1 MTIETYIT
9 GYLKEFSKSEK
20 SHTRW
25 KYEDGC
31 ILSACE
37 QLYQATQNT
46 FYKDVI
52 KHYMN
57 YYITEAGNILTFE
70 KETYNL
76 DNIQSGKSLF
86 FLYEETKEEKYKT
99 AIDDLMDQL
108 KTHPRT
114 DSKSF
119 WHKQIY
125 PDQIWLDGLYMAQPF
140 YTMYESKFNKK
151 ENYEDIINQ
160 YKNAR
165 KFLFDEDKKLYYHAY
180 DEAKIQ
186 KWANKTTGWSPNFW
200 IRAMGWYFMSII
212 DTWEAMSDENKDYKD
227 FLKELI
233 TEAVDGILP
242 YKDPKTNMFYQLVD
256 KPEISANYTET
267 SGSSMIAC
275 SILKACRLKVLPE
288 SYIEKGLEI
297 LNGIIEHKLLPLS
310 DGLVLTGICEVA
322 GLGPGEKRDGTIAYY
337 LSENIV
343 SNELKGVAAFSMAYA
358 QSLMIKHETI

>member
-9 GYLKEFSKSEK
+9 GYLNQFIKSEK
-20 SHTRW
+20 AVTRW

-37 QLYQATQNT
+37 QLYQATGNP
-46 FYKDVI
+46 FYKDI
-52 KHYMN
+52 IIQYMSH
-57 YYITEAGNILTFE
+57 YITEDGNILTYE

-76 DNIQSGKSLF
+76 DNIQSGKALYS
-86 FLYEETKEEKYKT
+86 LYEDLKEEKYIK
-99 AIDDLMDQL
+99 AIELLMDQL

-114 DSKSF
+114 GSKSF

-140 YTMYESKFNKK
+140 YMMYETKYNNKK
-151 ENYEDIINQ
+151 NYQDIIDQ

-180 DEAKIQ
+180 DEARIQ
-186 KWANKTTGWSPNFW
+186 KWANKVTGWSPNFW

-212 DTWEAMSDENKDYKD
+212 DTWEAMSADAKEDRD
-227 FLKELI
+227 FLKDLLK
-233 TEAVDGILP
+233 EAVDGILP
-242 YKDPKTNMFYQLVD
+242 YKDEGTNMFYQLVD
-256 KPEISANYTET
+256 KQEVSANYLET

-275 SILKACRLKVLPE
+275 SILKACRLNVLPQT
-288 SYIEKGLEI
+288 YIEKGMDI
-297 LNGIIEHKLLPLS
+297 LNGIIKHKLLPLS
-310 DGLVLTGICEVA
+310 DGLTLTGICEVA

-358 QSLMIKHETI
+358 QSLLLKNI